1 MLIREGSWYRMP
13 IRVAILTVSDKGAA
27 GQREDLSGPAVR
39 EMLASL
45 QPDIVA
51 AEVVPDDRQQIAG
64 RLVYYSDVLNCDLV
78 LTTGGTGFSP
88 RDVTPEAT
96 LDIIHRPV
104 PGIPEA
110 MRAAG
115 LAQTPMAMIS
125 RAAAGIRNRT
135 LIINL
140 PGSPRA
146 VRENLET
153 ILPVLPHA
161 LEILSGQ
168 GGECGTKAS
177 Q

>member
-1 MLIREGSWYRMP
+1 MKT
-13 IRVAILTVSDKGAA
+13 AILTVSDKGSR
-27 GQREDLSGPAVR
+27 GERKDTSGPAIK
-39 EMLASL
+39 EMLGPLGAE
-45 QPDIVA
+45 IVC
-51 AEVVPDDRQQIAG
+51 AEIVPDEREAIAAKL
-64 RLVYYSDVLNCDLV
+64 RHYADVLKCDLV

-96 LDIIHRPV
+96 LDVTERPV

-115 LAQTPMAMIS
+115 LAKTPLAMIS
-125 RAAAGIRNRT
+125 RAAAGIRKRT

-168 GGECGTKAS
+168 GGECGTNVS

>member
-1 MLIREGSWYRMP
+1 MP
-13 IRVAILTVSDKGAA
+13 VRVAILTVSDKGAA

-39 EMLASL
+39 DLLGSL

-64 RLVYYSDVLNCDLV
+64 RLVQYCDVLKCDLV

-96 LDIIHRPV
+96 LDIIDRPV

-115 LAQTPMAMIS
+115 LAKTPMAMIS

-135 LIINL
+135 LIVNL